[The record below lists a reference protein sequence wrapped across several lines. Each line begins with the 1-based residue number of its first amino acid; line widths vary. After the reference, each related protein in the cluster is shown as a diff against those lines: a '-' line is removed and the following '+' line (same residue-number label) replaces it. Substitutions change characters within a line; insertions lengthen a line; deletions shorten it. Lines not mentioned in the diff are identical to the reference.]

1 MISQC
6 WATSDRGHC
15 DHQWLGGNE
24 RANQREGCEQNLYGA
39 VGNEVTTCC
48 HHVYDIIKV
57 LRCHL
62 TPQMASVSQTCTLS
76 MAKWLFDLLSGTMLG
91 K

>member
-1 MISQC
+1 MIINGLAVMKGPIKEKVVSKIFMFFTGPF
-6 WATSDRGHC
+6 AR
-15 DHQWLGGNE
+15 
-24 RANQREGCEQNLYGA
+24 A

-62 TPQMASVSQTCTLS
+62 TPQMASVSPTCTLS